1 LVTGNKCNQVPFLVG
16 IILGKLDPDFKD
28 FFSKAAAVMIPFF
41 GFALG
46 NTIDLSNIFKT
57 GLLGILLGV
66 AVIIIIITGIPLI
79 IADKFIGGG
88 NGLAGL
94 AASSSAGAAVAN
106 PVIIA
111 GMAPQFAPVAGQA
124 TALVATSVVVTS
136 ILVPILT
143 SFWHNHVKKVQ
154 AINKVEAINLK

>member
-1 LVTGNKCNQVPFLVG
+1 MLIKYQRNLVTGNKCNQVPFLVG
-16 IILGKLDPDFKD
+16 IILGNLDPDFKD

-41 GFALG
+41 GFVLG

-57 GLLGILLGV
+57 GLLGV
-66 AVIIIIITGIPLI
+66 AVIIIIIIIITGIPLI
-79 IADKFIGGG
+79 LADKFIGAG
-88 NGLAGL
+88 NGL

-106 PVIIA
+106 SVIIA

-136 ILVPILT
+136 ILVPIIT

-154 AINKVEAINLK
+154 AINLR